1 MKRSFCTCFDHNY
14 LIYGLTLF
22 ESLKTYMQDFELYV
36 LCLSVEVYQKLHGLA
51 PEIIPVPLQALED
64 FVPELMSCK
73 NDRSRTEYIFT
84 LSPLL
89 PLYLFSKYSNLKQLA
104 YLDSDLYFFASPE
117 SLFEKMADRS
127 LFITSHRFSI
137 MAEKREALYGKYN
150 VAFQIYR
157 NDAVGIACLTQWKK
171 QCLDWCYDR
180 AENGKFADQKYLDT
194 WPEQWHDSVVV
205 ASCPGINDALWNIGK
220 TAFQK
225 TSAGIFSDGNPL
237 IFFHFQGFK
246 QLAPHI
252 ALWPQEEDY
261 RTNIKFI
268 NFFAKVYLK
277 ALIAVQ
283 KKYSFLFDY
292 KISIPVRF
300 FEERLKFTRM
310 EKFIS
315 WIPGKKLQL
324 FLRVIYFCLRNRN
337 AIFFKF

>member
-36 LCLSVEVYQKLHGLA
+36 LCLSAEVYQKLHGLA
-51 PEIIPVPLQALED
+51 PEIIPIPLQALED

-89 PLYLFSKYSNLKQLA
+89 PLYLFSKYPNLKQLA

-171 QCLDWCYDR
+171 QCLEWCYDH
-180 AENGKFADQKYLDT
+180 AENGKFA
-194 WPEQWHDSVVV
+194 E
-205 ASCPGINDALWNIGK
+205 
-220 TAFQK
+220 
-225 TSAGIFSDGNPL
+225 
-237 IFFHFQGFK
+237 
-246 QLAPHI
+246 
-252 ALWPQEEDY
+252 
-261 RTNIKFI
+261 
-268 NFFAKVYLK
+268 
-277 ALIAVQ
+277 
-283 KKYSFLFDY
+283 LFP
-292 KISIPVRF
+292 I
-300 FEERLKFTRM
+300 
-310 EKFIS
+310 
-315 WIPGKKLQL
+315 
-324 FLRVIYFCLRNRN
+324 
-337 AIFFKF
+337 